1 MMNAKIAN
9 ETCNICGKTLR
20 KIRKERR
27 LSQEQL
33 AAILQLEGLDFTQRI
48 ISQIETGKRVVR
60 DYELKFFSVVLKV
73 SVYELL
79 GIKDE

>member
-1 MMNAKIAN
+1 MNTKISN

-20 KIRKERR
+20 KIRKEHR

-33 AAILQLEGLDFTQRI
+33 AARLQLEGLDFTQRI
-48 ISQIETGKRVVR
+48 ISQIETGKRIVK

-79 GIKDE
+79 EIENE